1 MTGAMF
7 IDFKKAFDTIDHGR
21 LLSKLPCYGI
31 RNRELAWFEDYLF
44 GRRQFVTFK
53 SVNSE
58 WQTVLT
64 GVPQGSVLGPLLFI
78 LLINDIDLQLQKSEI
93 LLYADDTVVFTSDK
107 SCEIIE
113 SNLNSDLTNL
123 ARWFSDNQL
132 VLNHKKGKTEL
143 VLYGTS
149 KKVQVKIN
157 RTNINEAESYKHL
170 SVEMDKSLTYNKHI
184 VSIVKKA
191 SARVKLD
198 SSIC

>member
-1 MTGAMF
+1 M
-7 IDFKKAFDTIDHGR
+7 
-21 LLSKLPCYGI
+21 
-31 RNRELAWFEDYLF
+31 
-44 GRRQFVTFK
+44 
-53 SVNSE
+53 
-58 WQTVLT
+58 
-64 GVPQGSVLGPLLFI
+64 GSVLGPLLFI
-78 LLINDIDLQLQKSEI
+78 LLINDIDLQLQKYEI

-157 RTNINEAESYKHL
+157 GTNINEAESYKHL

>member
-1 MTGAMF
+1 MVLG
-7 IDFKKAFDTIDHGR
+7 
-21 LLSKLPCYGI
+21 
-31 RNRELAWFEDYLF
+31 NRELAWFEDYLF
-44 GRRQFVTFK
+44 GRRQFLTFK

-107 SCEIIE
+107 TCEIIE

-132 VLNHKKGKTEL
+132 VLNRQKGRTAL
-143 VLYGTS
+143 VLNGTS
-149 KKVQVKIN
+149 KKLNKSRKVQVKIN
-157 RTNINEAESYKHL
+157 GTNINEAESYKHL

-184 VSIVKKA
+184 DSIVRKA
-191 SARVKLD
+191 SARVKLV
-198 SSIC
+198 SSICCGDNLQSHERINS